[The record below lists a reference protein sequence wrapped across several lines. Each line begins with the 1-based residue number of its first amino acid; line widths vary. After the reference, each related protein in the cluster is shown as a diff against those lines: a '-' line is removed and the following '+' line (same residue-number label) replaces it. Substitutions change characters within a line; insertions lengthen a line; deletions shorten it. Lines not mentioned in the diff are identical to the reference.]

1 MTDGGWAVH
10 ASHGALLRRR
20 WADLPE
26 LAHEQV
32 LFRQV
37 QVPRAGWIGLWE
49 ADAGEAALAAVQGI
63 FGGAGGG

>member
-1 MTDGGWAVH
+1 MVH
-10 ASHGALLRRR
+10 AASAV
-20 WADLPE
+20 ADLPE

-49 ADAGEAALAAVQGI
+49 AERARRRLAAVQV
-63 FGGAGGG
+63 FSGARAGVENAG